1 MDFQAGPG
9 GDKLDIHDLLTG
21 FDSRTSNPN
30 DFVHLV
36 ESGGNTTVQV
46 DPNGA
51 IGGAAFTAVV
61 VLSGVTGLDVGQ
73 LVTDGN
79 LQLA

>member
-1 MDFQAGPG
+1 M
-9 GDKLDIHDLLTG
+9 DIHDLLTG
-21 FDSRTSNPN
+21 FESGTSNPN
-30 DFVHLV
+30 DFVHLA

-51 IGGAAFTAVV
+51 VGGATFTAVV
-61 VLSGVTGLDVGQ
+61 VLAGIAGLDVGQ
-73 LVTDGN
+73 LVADGN